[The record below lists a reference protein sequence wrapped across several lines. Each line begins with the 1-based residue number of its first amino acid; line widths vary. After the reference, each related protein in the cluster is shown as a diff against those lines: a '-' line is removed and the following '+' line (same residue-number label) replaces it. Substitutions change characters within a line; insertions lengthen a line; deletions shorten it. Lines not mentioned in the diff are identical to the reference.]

1 VMTRE
6 SRSPTRSSSGQEAPP
21 LISARALGQGMAA
34 VRILIGL
41 VFLSNGLAKLFNFA
55 SVNLGFFSFTVINR
69 DSAKGLAGG
78 AAQQTYLAPLRLF
91 YQDVVLPNW
100 GIFGAFLTVAE
111 LSVGLGLLLGIASR
125 LAAVG
130 GLLLIGPIWLMLWHT
145 GLYLWEYP
153 LDVVRWRSWWSCPVG
168 GYSATTGAWLH
179 ASAAAG
185 RSKLPPTSAR
195 PVPESPVH
203 LGSPDL
209 PRHPV

>member
-1 VMTRE
+1 VMTHE
-6 SRSPTRSSSGQEAPP
+6 SGSPTRLSSGQEAPP

-69 DSAKGLAGG
+69 DSAKGLAAG

-153 LDVVRWRSWWSCPVG
+153 LDLVPLAILVVVPSGRVFGYDRRLAPRFGGRWPF
-168 GYSATTGAWLH
+168 
-179 ASAAAG
+179 
-185 RSKLPPTSAR
+185 
-195 PVPESPVH
+195 
-203 LGSPDL
+203 
-209 PRHPV
+209 